1 MRRAAPEKPRAA
13 RAARAA
19 MNDKPERTPLWFIH
33 ICGHRCG
40 NTNV

>member
-1 MRRAAPEKPRAA
+1 MRRTGPEKP

-19 MNDKPERTPLWFIH
+19 MNDKPERTALWFIH

-40 NTNV
+40 NTGV

>member
-1 MRRAAPEKPRAA
+1 MRRTAPETH

-19 MNDKPERTPLWFIH
+19 MNDKAERTPLWFIH

-40 NTNV
+40 NTSV